1 MREPKQ
7 IRGILDYIS
16 LKPGEEFEW
25 EPISESYVP
34 GMGLG
39 ASKDAMR
46 WAYKG
51 FMLEGAELA
60 QKAAKK
66 LEPQILELNV
76 GGAPK
81 KKALRTDDG
90 RRAFF
95 LWFILR
101 VYPEDDRCGLTNR
114 RAIQLAAQAHVPGKK
129 KALWTKGQL
138 STVEQSVSRGK
149 LLWQIDKCWNSE
161 KCKKFYDENM
171 S

>member
-1 MREPKQ
+1 MTKSKQ

-25 EPISESYVP
+25 EPISETYVP

-39 ASKDAMR
+39 ASKYAIR

-114 RAIQLAAQAHVPGKK
+114 RAIPLAAQAHVPGKK
-129 KALWTKGQL
+129 KHFGLKVSYQQL
-138 STVEQSVSRGK
+138 NNPPGAASYFGK
-149 LLWQIDKCWNSE
+149 
-161 KCKKFYDENM
+161 
-171 S
+171 